1 MGGKSNSVGSAIA
14 PVDEMLGTYLLT
26 SGQIVRLYVDGILYA
41 PDDALSETIGN
52 FLPDPSRHA
61 RDYVIWHLTRRLG
74 DNENQWPLMARFFLR
89 QQRNDYV
96 FSTQLD
102 GTIVAVL
109 A

>member
-1 MGGKSNSVGSAIA
+1 MGGNGNTASSGIT
-14 PVDEMLGTYLLT
+14 PVDEMLGAYLVS
-26 SGQIVRLYVDGILYA
+26 SGPIVRLYVDGILYA
-41 PDDALSETIGN
+41 SDDALSETIGN

-74 DNENQWPLMARFFLR
+74 DKESEWPLTARFFLR

-109 A
+109 V